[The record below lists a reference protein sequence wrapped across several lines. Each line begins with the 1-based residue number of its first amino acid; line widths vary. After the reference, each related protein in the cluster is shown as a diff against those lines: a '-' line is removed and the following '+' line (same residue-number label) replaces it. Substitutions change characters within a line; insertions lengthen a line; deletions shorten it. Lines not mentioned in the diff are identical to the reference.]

1 MRSTWGALLVE
12 IRLLR
17 VDHAAPGTGS
27 APFTTILPVS
37 MEIIIDLPIGFPI
50 NNIISLCLCPSYIAY
65 VFPKAA
71 IRLLVFDFKK

>member
-1 MRSTWGALLVE
+1 
-12 IRLLR
+12 
-17 VDHAAPGTGS
+17 
-27 APFTTILPVS
+27 